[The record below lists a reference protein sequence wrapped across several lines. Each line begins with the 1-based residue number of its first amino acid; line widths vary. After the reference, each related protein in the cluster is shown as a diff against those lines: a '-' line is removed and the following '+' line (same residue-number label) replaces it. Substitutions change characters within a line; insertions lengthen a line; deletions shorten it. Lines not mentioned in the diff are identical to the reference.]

1 MPARTPIVVSAVFF
15 AVLGGLI
22 SAQETPGL
30 QPANN
35 PNAAPKI
42 TFTLNWTSAN
52 PQFFKLEVDSTGR
65 AAYSSQGSKDNS
77 EPYSEK
83 FTMGAADRQ
92 RIFDLARQAGY
103 FNGNFDFSKHKVAQ
117 TGVKTLAYEDA
128 TRHYQT
134 TYNWSQNPAISELNS
149 IFMAISNTLE
159 SGRRLSYLMRFD
171 KLGLEKELKGMEQAA
186 AAGEL
191 RELAAIAPTL
201 EQLAS
206 DASYMHIVQERAR
219 HLLKLAN
226 P

>member
-1 MPARTPIVVSAVFF
+1 MRERTAILFSTVLI
-15 AVLGGLI
+15 AVLAVCAQQAP
-22 SAQETPGL
+22 SAAEQE
-30 QPANN
+30 
-35 PNAAPKI
+35 NAQAITPKI
-42 TFTLNWTSAN
+42 TFTFNWTSAN

-65 AAYSSQGSKDNS
+65 AAYNSQSSKDDS
-77 EPYSEK
+77 QPYSEK
-83 FTMGAADRQ
+83 FTMGAASRQ
-92 RIFDLARQAGY
+92 RIFDLARQAAY

-117 TGVKTLAYEDA
+117 TGIKTLAYDDA

-134 TYNWSQNPAISELNS
+134 TYNWSQNSAITELNG

-159 SGRRLSYLMRFD
+159 SGRRLSFLMRFD

-191 RELAAIAPTL
+191 SELALIAPTL

-206 DASYMHIVQERAR
+206 DSSYMHIVQERAR
-219 HLLKLAN
+219 HLLRLAN

>member
-1 MPARTPIVVSAVFF
+1 MGRRKTAQTSNSAVR
-15 AVLGGLI
+15 LGRR
-22 SAQETPGL
+22 
-30 QPANN
+30 N
-35 PNAAPKI
+35 
-42 TFTLNWTSAN
+42 
-52 PQFFKLEVDSTGR
+52 
-65 AAYSSQGSKDNS
+65 
-77 EPYSEK
+77 
-83 FTMGAADRQ
+83 RQ
-92 RIFDLARQAGY
+92 RIFALARQAGY

-117 TGVKTLAYEDA
+117 TGIKTLAYEDA
-128 TRHYQT
+128 SRHYQT

-206 DASYMHIVQERAR
+206 DDSYMHIVQERAR

>member
-1 MPARTPIVVSAVFF
+1 FI
-15 AVLGGLI
+15 
-22 SAQETPGL
+22 
-30 QPANN
+30 
-35 PNAAPKI
+35 
-42 TFTLNWTSAN
+42 
-52 PQFFKLEVDSTGR
+52 
-65 AAYSSQGSKDNS
+65 
-77 EPYSEK
+77 
-83 FTMGAADRQ
+83 
-92 RIFDLARQAGY
+92 
-103 FNGNFDFSKHKVAQ
+103 KHKVEQ
-117 TGVKTLAYEDA
+117 TGIKPLAYENDS
-128 TRHYQT
+128 RHDQP

-159 SGRRLSYLMRFD
+159 SGGRLSYLMRFD
-171 KLGLEKELKGMEQAA
+171 KLGLEQELKGMEQAA

>member
-1 MPARTPIVVSAVFF
+1 
-15 AVLGGLI
+15 
-22 SAQETPGL
+22 
-30 QPANN
+30 
-35 PNAAPKI
+35 
-42 TFTLNWTSAN
+42 
-52 PQFFKLEVDSTGR
+52 
-65 AAYSSQGSKDNS
+65 S
-77 EPYSEK
+77 EPYREK

-92 RIFDLARQAGY
+92 RIFALARQAGY